1 MRAAWLHVALLF
13 VNLGLTDA
21 DLSDVVQSKA
31 PSLSRPLSPEA
42 VRQKASRARRVRG
55 LAVEDPLERGAGD
68 EQDEESEEVPE
79 VLSPALISPMVPQPL
94 TAAAQTLH
102 LKRPL
107 SFLASKS
114 LFFMRSEATAPSPRA
129 HLLVCA
135 GLFVLVVILSISAV
149 MVGDDGPRGKRARSA
164 AKGESADS
172 QPSVLVASLVVPRG
186 KEFLFAIKQVVSGAR
201 QKERF
206 DMVDPENKPFCSV
219 LIAESGPPSAPAFRG
234 LYGILLEHAGE
245 ALAFLH
251 TEDWH
256 AKQSPVCPLY
266 RKDGELFGYLM
277 RDRDPPRRYSIVA
290 PHTGDTL
297 LSFHGDFREQS
308 VNVHNGHGQL
318 VATTERQAFAFALD
332 RFVQVRVAP
341 CVDASLVM
349 LGLLG
354 IAKMEN

>member
-1 MRAAWLHVALLF
+1 MRGAFLLRAF
-13 VNLGLTDA
+13 ILLPELASAELDFRVNSRTSG
-21 DLSDVVQSKA
+21 QSPA
-31 PSLSRPLSPEA
+31 T
-42 VRQKASRARRVRG
+42 VRQTAGRPRRVRG
-55 LAVEDPLERGAGD
+55 APAIHIEEAAAR
-68 EQDEESEEVPE
+68 DEEGMAE
-79 VLSPALISPMVPQPL
+79 VLPEPHRVSSMIALQTLLML
-94 TAAAQTLH
+94 KTAA
-102 LKRPL
+102 
-107 SFLASKS
+107 S
-114 LFFMRSEATAPSPRA
+114 APSPRA

-135 GLFVLVVILSISAV
+135 GLFILVVVLSISAV
-149 MVGDDGPRGKRARSA
+149 MVGDDGPRGKRSR
-164 AKGESADS
+164 GHPPEVHTDH
-172 QPSVLVASLVVPRG
+172 QPSVLVPSLVVPRG
-186 KEFLFAIKQVVSGAR
+186 KEFLFAIKSVAAGGR
-201 QKERF
+201 QSERF

-219 LIAESGPPSAPAFRG
+219 FIAENGPPHPSPFRG
-234 LYGILLEHAGE
+234 LYGVLLEHAGE
-245 ALAFLH
+245 SLAFLS

-256 AKQSPVCPLY
+256 GQGSPVCPLH

-332 RFVQVRVAP
+332 RYVQVRVAP

-354 IAKMEN
+354 IAKMES

>member
-1 MRAAWLHVALLF
+1 MAHAASARAAPRKARARTASPVCWCPALWCRAGRSSCSRSSRWSVA
-13 VNLGLTDA
+13 
-21 DLSDVVQSKA
+21 
-31 PSLSRPLSPEA
+31 
-42 VRQKASRARRVRG
+42 RARR
-55 LAVEDPLERGAGD
+55 
-68 EQDEESEEVPE
+68 S
-79 VLSPALISPMVPQPL
+79 
-94 TAAAQTLH
+94 
-102 LKRPL
+102 
-107 SFLASKS
+107 ASTWWT
-114 LFFMRSEATAPSPRA
+114 R
-129 HLLVCA
+129 
-135 GLFVLVVILSISAV
+135 
-149 MVGDDGPRGKRARSA
+149 
-164 AKGESADS
+164 
-172 QPSVLVASLVVPRG
+172 
-186 KEFLFAIKQVVSGAR
+186 
-201 QKERF
+201 
-206 DMVDPENKPFCSV
+206 ENKPFCSV
-219 LIAESGPPSAPAFRG
+219 LIAESGPPSTPAFRG

-245 ALAFLH
+245 PLAFPH

-332 RFVQVRVAP
+332 RYVQVRVAP